1 VLPHTDENNSVA
13 LLLEKGCP
21 VSEENKAIA
30 RRYVE
35 EAINQR
41 NLDLLDELFASEF
54 IDHTA
59 SPGQAPGVEGL
70 NQFFA
75 MMDAGFPD
83 FRATI
88 EDMIAEGSKVAVRFT
103 FRGTHQGDFVGI
115 PPTSKQVT
123 MQGIDILRV
132 ENGKVTELWGQEDML
147 GLMQQLGAFSPEQSE
162 GANPP

>member
-13 LLLEKGCP
+13 LLLEKGRP

-59 SPGQAPGVEGL
+59 SPGQAPGLEGL

-75 MMDAGFPD
+75 MMDAGFSD

-88 EDMIAEGSKVAVRFT
+88 EDMIAEGSKVEVRFT

-132 ENGKVTELWGQEDML
+132 ENGNVTELWG
-147 GLMQQLGAFSPEQSE
+147 
-162 GANPP
+162 